1 MFIIIF
7 CCCKKEKKKKKK
19 IHSTS
24 IVKRGQVYNCLNK
37 LLKKG
42 LSKINGH
49 VRFKSATAKKLFC
62 NSEKQIKMIMII

>member
-7 CCCKKEKKKKKK
+7 CCCKKKKIIIK
-19 IHSTS
+19 IHSTF
-24 IVKRGQVYNCLNK
+24 IVKRGQVYNCLDK